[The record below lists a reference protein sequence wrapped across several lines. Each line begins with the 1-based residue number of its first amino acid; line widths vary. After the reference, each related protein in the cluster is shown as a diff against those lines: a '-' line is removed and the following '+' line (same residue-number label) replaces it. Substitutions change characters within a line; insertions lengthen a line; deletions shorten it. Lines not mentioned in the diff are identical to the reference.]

1 MKSSLLP
8 FLLASSFIFLISRCP
23 ISLSAVIGIS
33 GKSKVTYEI
42 PTSLSAGDELITD
55 FKAVSSHGRAAEA
68 DATPAIR
75 YTSYQVASR
84 AIYLF
89 LMFAP
94 MFFTS
99 GLAYISSWYRNGIW
113 FSLVRYGISQGG
125 AVSSTICPILL
136 E

>member
-8 FLLASSFIFLISRCP
+8 FLLASSFIFLISRCT
-23 ISLSAVIGIS
+23 ISSSAVTGIG
-33 GKSKVTYEI
+33 GKSKVTFEI
-42 PTSLSAGDELITD
+42 PTSFSAGDELITQ
-55 FKAVSSHGRAAEA
+55 FKAISSHGRATD

-84 AIYLF
+84 ALYLF

-99 GLAYISSWYRNGIW
+99 GFAYISSWYRNGIW
-113 FSLVRYGISQGG
+113 FSLVKYGISQGG
-125 AVSSTICPILL
+125 AVSSTICLVHF